1 MILEATL
8 SCIWLREALVT
19 FSALECLFCC
29 VGSLMFLQVIWPE
42 NFLPHFVHKNCF
54 SPVWFSLFSSHLILR
69 SFRVFKPFV
78 SLQSECVMILESYVT
93 KRSIVTFGALERL
106 LSCVSPFVKYLPL
119 RVILCFFTLSALK
132 LFLSF
137 VVPSCLK
144 IHQIPR
150 RSCCPFIIL

>member
-1 MILEATL
+1 MSLEATL
-8 SCIWLREALVT
+8 SCIWFREALVT

-54 SPVWFSLFSSHLILR
+54 SPVWFSFFSSHLILR

-78 SLQSECVMILESYVT
+78 SLQSECVMILESYVM
-93 KRSIVTFGALERL
+93 KRSSVTFGALERI

-119 RVILCFFTLSALK
+119 RVILCFFTHSALNCFSP
-132 LFLSF
+132 LWSPH
-137 VVPSCLK
+137 VSS
-144 IHQIPR
+144 IHQILR
-150 RSCCPFIIL
+150 RSCRPFIIL